1 MTLPCRGLDHSSRLA
16 TAAAQIGANILI
28 VIPIILGP
36 AKRSLSLNATCEA
49 RVALLNKI
57 RPELPQCQTFISCRI
72 ARVRIAAF
80 ALLIRLIRGLGDPGW
95 RLAVLGL
102 AQGKIGDQIQNVAE
116 GAIPP
121 GRSGLCRSHT
131 TTCKRPAEQQR

>member
-80 ALLIRLIRGLGDPGW
+80 ALLIRLIRRLGDPGW
-95 RLAVLGL
+95 PCWGL
-102 AQGKIGDQIQNVAE
+102 HKVKLEIRFKMSQ